1 MQPVLTAW
9 EEGVTTITLN
19 RPDRRTAFNDD
30 AGRELRAA
38 FEALDERTRLVVLTG
53 AGDAFCAGADLNW
66 MKKSAS
72 YSERENATD
81 AGAMVGLFKAINECP
96 VPVIGRVNGHAM
108 GGGVGLV
115 ACCDIVVASERAK
128 FGFTE
133 VRLGL
138 IPAVISPF
146 VLGKINAADARR
158 YFLTGEVFGAAAAR
172 EMGLVQEGAPADSLD
187 DVVKGMVKQLLQ
199 NGPVALRQAKRLI
212 FEVTRR
218 APADALAY
226 AVDEIARLRVSP
238 EGQEGLAAFLEKRA
252 PQWI

>member
-1 MQPVLTAW
+1 
-9 EEGVTTITLN
+9 
-19 RPDRRTAFNDD
+19 
-30 AGRELRAA
+30 
-38 FEALDERTRLVVLTG
+38 
-53 AGDAFCAGADLNW
+53 
-66 MKKSAS
+66 
-72 YSERENATD
+72 
-81 AGAMVGLFKAINECP
+81 MVGLFKAINECP

-172 EMGLVQEGAPADSLD
+172 EMGLVQEVAPADSLD
-187 DVVKGMVKQLLQ
+187 DVVKGMVKQLLH
-199 NGPVALRQAKRLI
+199 NGPVALRQAKRMI
-212 FEVTRR
+212 FEVPRR
-218 APADALAY
+218 ARDEREQ
-226 AVDEIARLRVSP
+226 VDELHELRRAQLEPSAAAAAACSAARRAASASSAALRS
-238 EGQEGLAAFLEKRA
+238 ASRA
-252 PQWI
+252 CCSSSSCALRATSA